1 MRNDIVHIGAGELT
15 YEIRAIV
22 EIAERLQKLGVD
34 VRLENIGD
42 PVAKGEKI
50 PTWMKEIV
58 ADLAMQDCSYAYCPT
73 KGLKETRQF
82 LADRTN
88 ARGGIQI
95 TPDDIIFFNGLGDA
109 IQKVYGLLRRE
120 ARVIGPSPTYSTHS
134 SGEAAHA
141 GQKPVSY
148 LLDPANNWYPDLEDL
163 RLSVKYYPSIS
174 GLLIINPDN
183 PTGAV
188 YPEEIL
194 REMIALAREHDL
206 FIIADEIYNN
216 MTYNGQVTR
225 PISDLVGD
233 VPAIAMKGISKELP
247 WPGARCGWIEVY
259 NADKDPVFKRY
270 VQSIVNSKMVEVCS
284 TTLPQKAIPPILS
297 HPQYPVYLAERKR
310 RYEEYSN
317 IAYDILR
324 EVPGVKVNRTNGAF
338 YMAVAFEQGTLNE
351 RQSLPIPNPGVRD
364 LVERLVAAP
373 GVSLDKRFVYY
384 LLASAGICVVPLS
397 SFCTSELGF
406 RITLLEPERETF
418 VRTFQTVA
426 RQISEYVQSAESR
439 RPVVK
444 VAAG

>member
-34 VRLENIGD
+34 VRMENIGD

-50 PTWMKEIV
+50 PLWMKEIV

-73 KGLKETRQF
+73 KGLLETRQF

-95 TPDDIIFFNGLGDA
+95 TPNDIIFFNGLGDA

-141 GQKPVSY
+141 GQRPVSY
-148 LLDPANNWYPDLEDL
+148 LLDPTNNWYPDLEDL

-188 YPEEIL
+188 YPEAIL

-225 PISDLVGD
+225 PISDLIGD

-259 NADKDPVFKRY
+259 NAEKDPVFKRY
-270 VQSIVNSKMVEVCS
+270 VQSIVDSKMVEVCS

-297 HPQYPVYLAERKR
+297 HPQYPVYLQSRKR

-317 IAYDILR
+317 LAYDMLR

-338 YMAVAFEQGTLNE
+338 YMAVAFEEGVLNSH
-351 RQSLPIPNPGVRD
+351 QTLPIKNPGVRD

-373 GVSLDKRFVYY
+373 SVALDKRFVYY

-397 SFCTSELGF
+397 SFCTKELGF
-406 RITLLEPERETF
+406 RITLLETDRDTF
-418 VRTFQTVA
+418 VQTFQTVA
-426 RQISEYVQSAESR
+426 SRISEYLQSAGANRASR
-439 RPVVK
+439 